1 MKKNNNVWK
10 SFALVTQLG
19 LTVLTPPVLCV
30 AAGYFLQEKFS
41 VNFMLPL
48 LIIGILAGFRNAWS
62 LCMQMISKDDDE
74 DED

>member
-1 MKKNNNVWK
+1 MKKNNDVWK

-19 LTVLTPPVLCV
+19 ITVLTPPILCV
-30 AAGYFLQEKFS
+30 AAGYFLEERFS

-74 DED
+74 DEN

>member
-1 MKKNNNVWK
+1 MKKNNDVWK

-19 LTVLTPPVLCV
+19 ITVLTPPILCV
-30 AAGYFLQEKFS
+30 AAGYFLEERFS